1 LPFRGRGVQQAYDS
15 KIFGSVSKL
24 AQGNNYGM
32 WGTPYFQAYRDI
44 VKSSGQNITFNTLA
58 NVSKAAENSN
68 TMSVFA
74 LANTAESLGFYN
86 SQMQIEASSI
96 GQRISQYKVAKEKF
110 HPVFR
115 TGHTAPHKSYLLEM
129 LTDLGTMIKNKGGK
143 IDNKLNTKDIMKLN
157 KSLAI
162 DSTGTTTN
170 VYNKRRMNAT
180 SMYKHRKIKRAMR
193 RNTMAMGQKNALRA
207 MNQSP
212 IGHWKH

>member
-1 LPFRGRGVQQAYDS
+1 
-15 KIFGSVSKL
+15 
-24 AQGNNYGM
+24 
-32 WGTPYFQAYRDI
+32 
-44 VKSSGQNITFNTLA
+44 
-58 NVSKAAENSN
+58 
-68 TMSVFA
+68 
-74 LANTAESLGFYN
+74 
-86 SQMQIEASSI
+86 
-96 GQRISQYKVAKEKF
+96 
-110 HPVFR
+110 
-115 TGHTAPHKSYLLEM
+115 M